1 MACFTVS
8 HDLVNDPDIGWAG
21 AWSSVPGNTLGAV
34 QGYVS
39 VFPLGAGESVV
50 AADQSGW
57 VYSVNPATGAIN
69 WLVKL
74 NADAVH
80 AAARTCASSS
90 TAR

>member
-1 MACFTVS
+1 VS
-8 HDLVNDPDIGWAG
+8 SATG